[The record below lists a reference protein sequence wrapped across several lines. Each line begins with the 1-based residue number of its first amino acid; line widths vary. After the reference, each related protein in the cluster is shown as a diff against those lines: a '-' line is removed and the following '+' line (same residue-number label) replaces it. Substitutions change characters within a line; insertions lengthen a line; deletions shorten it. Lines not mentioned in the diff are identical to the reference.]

1 MLRALT
7 VALIGLWAASA
18 NACERLIL
26 YDNFANGKFFE
37 MTDSSKWK
45 VTDEGTADTRIWST
59 GNEIENCDDGTLL
72 NVDAGERVEAKR
84 IK

>member
-1 MLRALT
+1 MVRVLS
-7 VALIGLWAASA
+7 VVLIGLWSASA
-18 NACERLIL
+18 QACESLTL
-26 YDNFANGKFFE
+26 YDNIANGKLFE
-37 MTDSSKWK
+37 MTNSSKWK

-59 GNEIENCDDGTLL
+59 GDEIENCDDGTLL